1 MDWMEVNGVTLRY
14 VVSGEGKE
22 NLILVHELGGALES
36 WDDVLPILEKKFRVL
51 RYDQRGFGLS
61 EKSKG
66 TLDINDMTGD
76 IAGLTAGVGM
86 DGPCHVAGTAM
97 GAGIAMAYAMHYPE
111 RVKRLVLTS
120 PATGTTADRAQQY
133 QDRAKLVE
141 ESGMRASVEASLG
154 RSYPDIFR
162 KDPAKFAKY
171 RCRWLA
177 NDPYGFASINR
188 MLGSINLTEEGD
200 KVTCPTLVVGG
211 QHDAVRPPETA
222 KAVANSIPGSQY
234 VLAETGHFMA
244 VQTPELFLQL
254 ALPFLRG
261 ERS

>member
-1 MDWMEVNGVTLRY
+1 MDWMEVNGVALRY
-14 VVSGEGKE
+14 AVSGEGKE
-22 NLILVHELGGALES
+22 NLVLVHELGGALES
-36 WDDVLPILEKKFRVL
+36 WSDVLPALEKEFRVL

-76 IAGLTAGVGM
+76 IAALTTAVGI
-86 DGPCHVAGTAM
+86 DGPCHVIGTAM
-97 GAGIAMAYAMHYPE
+97 GAGIAMAYAMHYPK
-111 RVKRLVLTS
+111 RVKRLMLTS

-141 ESGMRASVEASLG
+141 ESGMRASVEASLA

-162 KDPAKFAKY
+162 KDAAKFAKY

-188 MLGSINLTEEGD
+188 MLGSINLNEEGD
-200 KVTCPTLVVGG
+200 RVKCPTLVIGG
-211 QHDAVRPPETA
+211 IHDAVRPPETA
-222 KAVANSIPGSQY
+222 KAVADSILGSQY
-234 VLAETGHFMA
+234 VEAETGHFMA
-244 VQTPELFLQL
+244 VQTPELFLEL

-261 ERS
+261 K